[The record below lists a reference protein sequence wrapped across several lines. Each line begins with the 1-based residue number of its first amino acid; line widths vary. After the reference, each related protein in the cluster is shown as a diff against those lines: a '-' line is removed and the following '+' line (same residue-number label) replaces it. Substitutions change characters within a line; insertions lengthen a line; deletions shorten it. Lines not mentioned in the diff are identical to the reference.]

1 MPAASILIKPA
12 SANCNMDCRYCFYKC
27 QSSNRAEYSKGFMT
41 DETLEQLVKGAID
54 YADGFLTFAFQG
66 GEPTL
71 CGIEFYRK
79 VLALQKKYNT
89 KHLEIENTIQTN
101 GLLID
106 EQWARFLSENHF
118 LVGLSLDG
126 PRKIHDRYRAG
137 YDGGGTFF
145 NVMHAAELFDMYR
158 VDYNVL
164 CVVTE
169 ESAKHAAAIY
179 HFFRKHDMTFLQFI
193 PCMDEEERI
202 RRGCD
207 DERESSQNDDSSGNR
222 NICDVRGN
230 GRENL
235 CVNYNDVRHCENPT
249 AGCTLAAV
257 TASSYGKF
265 LCELFDLWYEDF
277 SRGVQIDIRMFSN
290 LAQLAAGYPAE
301 ECGMNGC
308 CSCYFVTEGNGDVY
322 PCDFYCSDEW
332 CLGTVADSFDELVQC
347 ERAKRFVEISL
358 QKDERCQDC
367 SYFSLC
373 RGGCRRWREQ
383 EGTEKPG
390 RNRLCEAYRMLF
402 AHAGER
408 IALLGNIISERYRT
422 GVSG

>member
-27 QSSNRAEYSKGFMT
+27 LSSNRAEYSKGFMT
-41 DETLEQLVKGAID
+41 DETLEQLVKGAIE

-106 EQWARFLSENHF
+106 EQWAGFLSENHF

-126 PRKIHDRYRAG
+126 PRKIHDRYRVG

-145 NVMHAAELFDMYR
+145 DVMHAAELFDRYR
-158 VDYNVL
+158 VDYNIL

-169 ESAKHAAAIY
+169 ESTKHAAVIY

-193 PCMDEEERI
+193 PCLDEGERSQ
-202 RRGCD
+202 RACD
-207 DERESSQNDDSSGNR
+207 DGN
-222 NICDVRGN
+222 
-230 GRENL
+230 
-235 CVNYNDVRHCENPT
+235 P
-249 AGCTLAAV
+249 AAV

-322 PCDFYCSDEW
+322 PRDFYCTDEW
-332 CLGTVADSFDELVQC
+332 RLGTVADSFDELVQC

-358 QKDERCQDC
+358 QKDECCRDC
-367 SYFSLC
+367 AYFSLC

-383 EGTEKPG
+383 AGTEKPG

-402 AHAGER
+402 EHAGER
-408 IALLGNIISERYRT
+408 IEVLGNIISERY
-422 GVSG
+422 GN